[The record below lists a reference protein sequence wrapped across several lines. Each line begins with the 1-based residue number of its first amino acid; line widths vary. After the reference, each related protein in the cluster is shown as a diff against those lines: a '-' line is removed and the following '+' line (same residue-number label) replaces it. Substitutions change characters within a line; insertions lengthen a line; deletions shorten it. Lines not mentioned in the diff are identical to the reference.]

1 MKIRIED
8 YPTLN
13 QDWDKDKTADKTKK
27 ILKKIGELQ
36 NMMYAQNK
44 FSLLVILQGTDAS
57 GKDGVALSLLK
68 YCNPLGVKIHSF
80 KKPTEEEY
88 AHDFL
93 WRVHNVAPRKG
104 ELKIFIRSHYE
115 DILVPSVD
123 KYIPEE
129 VIEKRYKMIN
139 DFEEFL
145 ENNGTVI
152 LKFFMNVSRDAQK
165 ERLMERIEMKEKHWK
180 HKDGDW
186 NVREKWDEYM
196 KVYERIL
203 NTCNTIPRHIVPSDK
218 NWQKSYVVAETVLK
232 ALEKLDIKWP
242 ELVSER
248 FKPKVKDK

>member
-13 QDWDKDKTADKTKK
+13 KDWDKDKIAYKTKK

-36 NMMYAQNK
+36 NKMYAQNK

-145 ENNGTVI
+145 GNNGTVI

-165 ERLMERIEMKEKHWK
+165 ERLMERIELKEKHWK

-186 NVREKWDEYM
+186 NTREKWDEYM

-203 NTCNTIPRHIVPSDK
+203 NTCNIIPWHIVPSDK

-242 ELVSER
+242 ELVSEK
-248 FKPKVKDK
+248 FKPNVKDK